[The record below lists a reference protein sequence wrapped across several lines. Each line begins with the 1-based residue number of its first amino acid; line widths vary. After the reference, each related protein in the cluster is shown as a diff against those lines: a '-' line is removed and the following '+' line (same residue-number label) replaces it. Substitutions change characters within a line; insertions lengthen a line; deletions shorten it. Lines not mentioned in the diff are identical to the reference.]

1 MTHAFDFMCPTVGQD
16 RHTHNNARDSA
27 NFVRETKYV
36 QFTMLEVVRMSWI
49 HTFRPFF
56 FQDVGDPFAKT
67 WIIRPSM
74 RKSD

>member
-56 FQDVGDPFAKT
+56 FRTLAT
-67 WIIRPSM
+67 WAILLPRPG
-74 RKSD
+74 